1 MDSLCSQWRML
12 SLVNRS
18 KQICCFFRFLFIQI
32 SILISFIDTV
42 CFMVVYVCLYIIF
55 SSGVLG

>member
-1 MDSLCSQWRML
+1 MDSLCFQWRML

-18 KQICCFFRFLFIQI
+18 KQICCFFSLLFIRI
-32 SILISFIDTV
+32 SIFISFMDIV